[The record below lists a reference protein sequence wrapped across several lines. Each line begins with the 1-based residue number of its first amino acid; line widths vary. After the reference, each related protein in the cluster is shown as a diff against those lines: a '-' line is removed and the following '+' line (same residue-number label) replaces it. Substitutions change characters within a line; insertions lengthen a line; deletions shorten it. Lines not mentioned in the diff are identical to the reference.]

1 MTKPQPSMLRLLS
14 AEAVTTLRL
23 CWMALGQ
30 RAWLSAL
37 FFVLLLPLIAWRRAR
52 LARSGADSASAT
64 TSNPFVYAM
73 Q

>member
-1 MTKPQPSMLRLLS
+1 MLRLLS
-14 AEAVTTLRL
+14 AEVVTTLRL
-23 CWMALGQ
+23 CWTAVGQ

-37 FFVLLLPLIAWRRAR
+37 FFLLLLPLITWRRAR
-52 LARSGADSASAT
+52 LARSGADPGSAT